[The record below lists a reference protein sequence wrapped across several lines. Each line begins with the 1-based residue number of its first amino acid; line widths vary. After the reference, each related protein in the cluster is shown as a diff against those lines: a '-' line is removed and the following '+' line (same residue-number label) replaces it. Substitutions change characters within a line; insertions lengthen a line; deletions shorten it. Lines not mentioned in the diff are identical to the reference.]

1 VLKSV
6 LSFFAPRRVKPASN
20 SPASS
25 AAIALPRAS
34 HFPPFLLTQLEPRTL
49 LAATFWSGGGGDEL
63 WSNPANWASGIIPSE
78 SDDVFID
85 STPANP
91 TIRFTSEVGHA
102 RIRSLHLGEALIV
115 TGGVLEVTTTARL
128 EAPLALQGGTLRG
141 GTWETLAGPI
151 AISRASVIS
160 HIDGPFT
167 LNGSLSVNTATL
179 RVDPTFTLN
188 GVATITSGALD
199 FKGSTSITSGSWV
212 LSNGRLGLANVNI
225 IPSPIP
231 RATLT
236 IGLGVGVS
244 GWGTVGNAAFSQG
257 LATTLINNGTL
268 TANVYGRSLELA
280 ADSAYAA
287 TFTNNGVIRAT
298 SGGAILITSAF
309 NTNLS
314 PGDFGLTLRGGTYR
328 ADANGGIAWPNLG
341 GFTTNEATIIL
352 GGQNGSIT
360 NLLSDIRTNN
370 SVITMM
376 NGVVWSRNFPMSNRG
391 TINLE
396 TISSLSISSGG
407 SHTGTFNIANNSL
420 LTIAGST
427 DFQPSARLL
436 GQGSLQITIGNLQL
450 PDVFGPASNIILLV
464 GRNATITFLS
474 SMRLGGITS
483 SGTLNI
489 ASHSIN
495 LTGAFHL
502 NANTAITNIALTPL
516 IGECGMISAAGALT
530 LNGTLSIT
538 STDFDPSLNGAY
550 LYTAIFFEGAS
561 RSGSF
566 TTTNAPVV
574 AAGSYMW
581 IPTASSFELW
591 HNIADFN
598 ADGGVDGN
606 DLEVFINA
614 WADGTNI
621 GDIDGDGGVGGSDI
635 AEFFNLWTMGGR

>member
-1 VLKSV
+1 MIKFVV
-6 LSFFAPRRVKPASN
+6 SFFTPRSVRPACI
-20 SPASS
+20 SPAFP
-25 AAIALPRAS
+25 AARATT
-34 HFPPFLLTQLEPRTL
+34 PFQPALTQLEPRTL
-49 LAATFWSGGGGDEL
+49 LAAAFWSGGGGDEL
-63 WSNPANWASGIIPSE
+63 WSNPANWASGITPSE

-91 TIRFTSEVGHA
+91 TIRFTAEAGHT
-102 RIRSLHLGEALIV
+102 RIRSLNIGESLLV
-115 TGGVLEVTTTARL
+115 TGGTLEVATTARL
-128 EAPLALQGGTLRG
+128 NAPVALQGGTLRG

-151 AISRASVIS
+151 TVSRLGAIS

-167 LNGSLSVNTATL
+167 LNGTLAVNTATL
-179 RVDPTFTLN
+179 RVDPSFTLN
-188 GVATITSGALD
+188 GVATITAGALD
-199 FKGSTSITSGSWV
+199 FKGSATISSGSWV
-212 LSNGRLGLANVNI
+212 LSNGRLGLARATGAPNP
-225 IPSPIP
+225 IPS
-231 RATLT
+231 ATLT

-244 GWGTVGNAAFSQG
+244 GWGTVGTAAFSQG
-257 LATTLINNGTL
+257 LTTTLINNGTL

-280 ADSAYAA
+280 PDSAYTA
-287 TFTNNGVIRAT
+287 TFTNHGVVRAT
-298 SGGAILITSAF
+298 SGGGVLVTAAN
-309 NTNLS
+309 NTNVL
-314 PGDFGLTLRGGTYR
+314 PGDFGFTLRGGTYR
-328 ADANGGIAWPNLG
+328 ADANSAIAWPNLS

-352 GGQNGSIT
+352 GGQNSSVT

-370 SVITMM
+370 SVITLM
-376 NGVVWSRNFPMSNRG
+376 NGMIWSRVFPMSNRG

-407 SHTGTFNIANNSL
+407 SHTGTFNIAYNSL
-420 LTIAGST
+420 LTIAGTT

-436 GQGSLQITIGNLQL
+436 GQGSLQVTIGNLQL
-450 PDVFGPASNIILLV
+450 PDVFGANSNVILIV
-464 GRNATITFLS
+464 GRNATITFLT

-483 SGTLNI
+483 SGTLNL
-489 ASHSIN
+489 ASHSIT
-495 LTGAFHL
+495 LSGALNL
-502 NANTAITNIALTPL
+502 NASTALTNITLTPL
-516 IGECGMISAAGALT
+516 TGQCGMITAAGALT

-561 RSGSF
+561 RTGTF
-566 TTTNAPVV
+566 TTTNTPAV
-574 AAGSYMW
+574 AAGAYMW

-614 WADGTNI
+614 WTEGTNV

-635 AEFFNLWTMGGR
+635 EEFFNLWGMGGR